1 LPSRTVT
8 HPTSAAAL
16 HVLVRGVRPL
26 SRHLLAAVERRLE
39 GTGVSIP
46 LRGLMERLY
55 EAGPQTVPAL
65 GRALMIPRQF
75 ALKLEGEASA
85 RGLVERVAN
94 AAHRRSSLI
103 RLTPA
108 GRAVIEADL
117 EREAAML
124 ASIAVRFDAD
134 DVEAATR
141 VLAGLAEALADGD
154 RGGS

>member
-1 LPSRTVT
+1 
-8 HPTSAAAL
+8 
-16 HVLVRGVRPL
+16 
-26 SRHLLAAVERRLE
+26 
-39 GTGVSIP
+39 
-46 LRGLMERLY
+46 
-55 EAGPQTVPAL
+55 
-65 GRALMIPRQF
+65 
-75 ALKLEGEASA
+75 
-85 RGLVERVAN
+85 
-94 AAHRRSSLI
+94 LI